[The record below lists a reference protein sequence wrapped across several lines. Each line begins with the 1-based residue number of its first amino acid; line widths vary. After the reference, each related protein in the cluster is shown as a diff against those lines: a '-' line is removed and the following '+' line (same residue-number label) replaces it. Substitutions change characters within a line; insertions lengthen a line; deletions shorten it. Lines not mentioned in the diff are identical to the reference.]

1 LAFLVADDVPATN
14 IQRALRQGAGKRL
27 VSIELFDVYRGSGVP
42 EGTRSLAFRLRLQE
56 ASGTLTDA
64 VLAAVQNECVA
75 AAEKAGGKL
84 RG

>member
-1 LAFLVADDVPATN
+1 
-14 IQRALRQGAGKRL
+14 
-27 VSIELFDVYRGSGVP
+27 VP

-56 ASGTLTDA
+56 AGGTLTDA
-64 VLAAVQNECVA
+64 VLATVQNECVA